1 MPFKHA
7 SSRCVKL
14 PCNTDRLRLSFQGTD
29 FHLIPREGF
38 GWTNSS
44 YQVGLS
50 VITQAQRRALGAL
63 TPPDSFF
70 RAGNVVRP

>member
-1 MPFKHA
+1 MLLHGV
-7 SSRCVKL
+7 SSCRVILTGCV
-14 PCNTDRLRLSFQGTD
+14 SFQGTD

-70 RAGNVVRP
+70 RAGNVVRT

>member
-1 MPFKHA
+1 MK
-7 SSRCVKL
+7 SSCRAILTSSGFFC
-14 PCNTDRLRLSFQGTD
+14 QGTD

-70 RAGNVVRP
+70 RAGNVVRT